1 MTLGEAMLCEPDVR
15 WEGWSHEQIHERVSG
30 GPGAAV
36 TERLEARLASVSR
49 ALYENSDQVNATLQ
63 RVDGGEWDGG
73 TATAAAAA
81 MRVVRDFDDILGHH
95 GKINGLAA
103 FGQSDNAAWARANVP
118 PYVDVRVLATP
129 SGDPLD
135 AFNATVDHHRALR
148 AAKDAEER
156 AREVMRQYQTMT
168 TTRIAALPPLSPAPR
183 LVVLTE
189 TDEPE
194 SALHPR
200 SHNGDGDVVRRAD
213 RLDDGN
219 PATEPRPGGGERL
232 PAGPAGRADSPVGA
246 VPGPSGRD
254 AIPNVTD
261 QPRTTVSARTA
272 PSGSPAAIPD
282 VVRGQWES
290 APPGAPPAAQPG
302 ARPESVLQD
311 PRPGLLGTTP
321 QPPRGGFTAE
331 TGRNTGSG
339 GPLGVAPGGHGRSA
353 DDDKEHH
360 DRYAVAES
368 AFFEPED
375 DDGMLHDLF
384 RPGSHV
390 APPAI
395 GDDDE

>member
-1 MTLGEAMLCEPDVR
+1 MWCEPDVR
-15 WEGWSHEQIHERVSG
+15 WEGWSHRQIHERVSG

-95 GKINGLAA
+95 GKLNELAA
-103 FGQSDNAAWARANVP
+103 YGQSDNAAWVRANVP

-129 SGDPLD
+129 TGDPLD
-135 AFNATVDHHRALR
+135 AFNATVDHHHALR

-183 LVVLTE
+183 LVVVTE
-189 TDEPE
+189 TDAPE

-200 SHNGDGDVVRRAD
+200 SHDGDSDDD
-213 RLDDGN
+213 RGRPTDRPDHGK
-219 PATEPRPGGGERL
+219 PPPEPRHGGGERL
-232 PAGPAGRADSPVGA
+232 PNTGSPVGA
-246 VPGPSGRD
+246 APAPHRGD
-254 AIPNVTD
+254 ATPNATD
-261 QPRTTVSARTA
+261 QPRSTLSARTA
-272 PSGSPAAIPD
+272 PSGGPAAVPD
-282 VVRGQWES
+282 MVSGQWES
-290 APPGAPPAAQPG
+290 APPAAQPG
-302 ARPESVLQD
+302 ARPENVLQS
-311 PRPGLLGTTP
+311 PRPGLIGITP
-321 QPPRGGFTAE
+321 RPPRGG
-331 TGRNTGSG
+331 TGRHLGSG
-339 GPLGVAPGGHGRSA
+339 GPLGVVPGGHGRPA
-353 DDDKEHH
+353 DDEEHH
-360 DRYAVAES
+360 NRYAVAGS

-375 DDGMLHDLF
+375 DDGVLRDVY
-384 RPGSHV
+384 RPGSHI

-395 GDDDE
+395 GHDDE

>member
-15 WEGWSHEQIHERVSG
+15 WEGWSHEQIHRRVSE

-73 TATAAAAA
+73 SAATAAAA

-95 GKINGLAA
+95 GKLNGLAA

-118 PYVDVRVLATP
+118 PYVDVRALATP
-129 SGDPLD
+129 TGDPLD

-183 LVVLTE
+183 LVVF
-189 TDEPE
+189 TDTAQPE

-200 SHNGDGDVVRRAD
+200 ARARDVVSHAD
-213 RLDDGN
+213 QPDNGTPT
-219 PATEPRPGGGERL
+219 PAPRPGPGERFPTGDPGL
-232 PAGPAGRADSPVGA
+232 PAGVAPPPAGRDTPPNAADQHRNAVSAATAASAGLPA
-246 VPGPSGRD
+246 VPD
-254 AIPNVTD
+254 A
-261 QPRTTVSARTA
+261 
-272 PSGSPAAIPD
+272 
-282 VVRGQWES
+282 VRGPWES
-290 APPGAPPAAQPG
+290 APPDTPRTAPPG

-311 PRPGLLGTTP
+311 PRPGLIGMTP
-321 QPPRGGFTAE
+321 RPPRGGFT
-331 TGRNTGSG
+331 TVPRRNGG
-339 GPLGVAPGGHGRSA
+339 GPLGVVPGGNGRS

-360 DRYAVAES
+360 DRYAVSES
-368 AFFEPED
+368 AIFEPED
-375 DDGMLHDLF
+375 DDGTLHDPF

-395 GDDDE
+395 GADDE

>member
-15 WEGWSHEQIHERVSG
+15 WEGWSHKQIHERVSD

-36 TERLEARLASVSR
+36 TEQLEARLASVSR

-81 MRVVRDFDDILGHH
+81 MRVMRDFDDILGHH
-95 GKINGLAA
+95 GKLNGLAA
-103 FGQSDNAAWARANVP
+103 YGQSDNAAWARANVP

-129 SGDPLD
+129 TGDPLD

-183 LVVLTE
+183 LVVRTE

-200 SHNGDGDVVRRAD
+200 SRDTDVVPHAD
-213 RLDDGN
+213 QPDDGKSS
-219 PATEPRPGGGERL
+219 PAPRPGAGERF
-232 PAGPAGRADSPVGA
+232 PAGNTDSPAGAAPL
-246 VPGPSGRD
+246 PPGRD
-254 AIPNVTD
+254 VTPEATD
-261 QPRTTVSARTA
+261 QQRNTLSAGTA
-272 PSGSPAAIPD
+272 PSGSPSALPD
-282 VVRGQWES
+282 VVLGRWES
-290 APPGAPPAAQPG
+290 ASQGERSAAHTG

-311 PRPGLLGTTP
+311 PRPGLIGTTP
-321 QPPRGGFTAE
+321 RPPRGGFTAAAGRS
-331 TGRNTGSG
+331 TGNGS
-339 GPLGVAPGGHGRSA
+339 PLGVVPGGHGRSE

-360 DRYAVAES
+360 DRYAVSES
-368 AFFEPED
+368 EFFEPGN
-375 DDGMLHDLF
+375 DDGVLHDPF